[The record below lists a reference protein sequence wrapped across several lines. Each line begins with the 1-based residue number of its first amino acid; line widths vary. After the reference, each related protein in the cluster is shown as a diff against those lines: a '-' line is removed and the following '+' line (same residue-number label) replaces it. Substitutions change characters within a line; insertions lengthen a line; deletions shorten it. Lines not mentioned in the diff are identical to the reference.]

1 MVICGFVL
9 PSCRSFDEEIFL
21 GPEKI
26 SEICIMWMI
35 LLCAWVTLIDTW
47 LGILID
53 KLVFMEVML

>member
-21 GPEKI
+21 GPEKM

-53 KLVFMEVML
+53 K